1 MKITALFLIQED
13 MLTDVPWRWDVAQ
26 HALRTENGYWLKTNA
41 PGLGIE
47 VDEKA
52 AKRHPFKQEVIH
64 ALGTRA
70 HDGAI
75 LDW

>member
-1 MKITALFLIQED
+1 
-13 MLTDVPWRWDVAQ
+13 VVQ
-26 HALRTENGYWLKTNA
+26 HALKTENGYWLKSDV

-47 VDEKA
+47 VNEQA
-52 AKRHPFKQEVIH
+52 AARHPFKQEVIH

-70 HDGAI
+70 RDGAI